1 MPRPAQ
7 HPARFIRAAGLT
19 LLMLAG
25 QNLPVMALQA
35 SAQTAA
41 SATVMVDVPLS
52 GLQDWIAVR
61 NALASL
67 GDGVGARVEALSS
80 QGAIVSFVWSG
91 DSGTLDAALARV
103 GYRLDR
109 AATPT
114 GRPVLRTAR

>member
-1 MPRPAQ
+1 MTRRAL
-7 HPARFIRAAGLT
+7 HPARLLRATGLA
-19 LLMLAG
+19 LLVLTG
-25 QNLPVMALQA
+25 CNLPAVTFPA

-41 SATVMVDVPLS
+41 PATLMVDVPLA

-67 GDGVGARVEALSS
+67 GDGVGARVEALST
-80 QGAIVSFVWSG
+80 QGAIVSFVWPG
-91 DSGTLDAALARV
+91 DAGTLDAALARV

-114 GRPVLRTAR
+114 GRPVLRTTR